1 MCAVPALKVLAKG
14 GVLAQV
20 FNFNNLFGSVCFQID
35 YLSAFFILI
44 ISVMSVVSV
53 VYSKGYLKAYI
64 DKSLDAHL
72 IFFPVLVASMLA
84 VVTCQNALM
93 FLICWEIMSLS
104 SFFLVIFENEK
115 KEVIKAGISYLVF
128 MHISVI
134 FIMLAFSIISV
145 KSGSFDFSS
154 FANVLTG
161 HKSLANLV
169 FILSFIGFG
178 TKAGFVPFHNWLPEA
193 HPAAPSHVSA
203 IMSGV
208 MIKTGIYGILRV
220 LSFLGT
226 PSKMIAFVVFIIS
239 IVTALYGILYAI
251 SQNDIKKLLAYSS
264 IENIGII
271 GTGIG
276 IGMIGSAYNQPLVA
290 VLGYAG
296 CLLHIL
302 NHAVFKELLFLAAG
316 SVYIKTHT
324 RDIENL
330 GALIKS
336 MPGTAVLFLIG
347 SVAICALPPLN
358 GFISEFLIYMGMFR
372 GLLVNNFFVFI
383 VMLFGIASLA
393 LVGTMAI
400 LCFTKVFSVVFLGL
414 PRSEA
419 SSNVTSDNSLSM
431 ILPMGFL
438 SVLVVLIGIF
448 SLFAFVLVCKPVSMF
463 ISIEQYNIMPVLSL
477 MIFITM
483 YALLFFIV
491 LAVLFILAVFS
502 FNILMGNIMPL
513 RGRTQLAV
521 LPAFTFL
528 LIYNFKNYA
537 VLKFLVITACI
548 INFSIN
554 SSINVQEQ
562 TANKVGY
569 EQDRMTV
576 SKIFDLIYTK
586 YPEIYKDKYNIV
598 FYGTLPRNNHVLKNS
613 SDYMKVSFFTHS
625 ARTRWLLSISGLPD
639 NIKHGNIIIWTHGLK
654 NAPEEVKKIIKEMPV
669 YPHSDCVYKYD
680 NTIIVK
686 LSEYNAK
693 LSE

>member
-1 MCAVPALKVLAKG
+1 MNSFFIGLIVLLLSGFAVKFLDRKFKIIVVSLLNLIASCLCAVPALKVLAKG

-154 FANVLTG
+154 FAKVLTG

-491 LAVLFILAVFS
+491 LAVIS
-502 FNILMGNIMPL
+502 
-513 RGRTQLAV
+513 
-521 LPAFTFL
+521 
-528 LIYNFKNYA
+528 
-537 VLKFLVITACI
+537 VLKIKFTK
-548 INFSIN
+548 
-554 SSINVQEQ
+554 
-562 TANKVGY
+562 NKVSIQGTWGCGY
-569 EQDRMTV
+569 NRANNHMQYTASSYASPLLSMLTPLFK
-576 SKIFDLIYTK
+576 KIFDVEKPRKLFPESSHFNMQIEDIEEAYIINPLVK
-586 YPEIYKDKYNIV
+586 YDEWFLSK
-598 FYGTLPRNNHVLKNS
+598 FETLQS
-613 SDYMKVSFFTHS
+613 
-625 ARTRWLLSISGLPD
+625 
-639 NIKHGNIIIWTHGLK
+639 GNIQVYIKYGLIFLII
-654 NAPEEVKKIIKEMPV
+654 
-669 YPHSDCVYKYD
+669 
-680 NTIIVK
+680 IIVGSLFIK
-686 LSEYNAK
+686 
-693 LSE
+693 